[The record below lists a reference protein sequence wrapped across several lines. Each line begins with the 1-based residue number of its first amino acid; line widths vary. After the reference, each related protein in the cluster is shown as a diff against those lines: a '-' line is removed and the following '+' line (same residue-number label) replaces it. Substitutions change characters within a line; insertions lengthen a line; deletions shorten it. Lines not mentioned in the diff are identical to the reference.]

1 MNVARTLARR
11 YAKAFVLTF
20 KDEITPDVFACIQ
33 EVVAELK
40 EHRTALFF
48 LSLPSM
54 RDAQKLKAMHQL
66 CTKLTVS
73 SACNR
78 LMALLVRD
86 KRAFLLLDV
95 FSYVIEFYQ
104 EVHNIQTFTI
114 SSAQELTQEQLT
126 AMQQFLAHTTG
137 NDIIYKHTVTP
148 ALIAG
153 IRAQSTTHVW
163 EISVAKRLRS
173 MRLALIK

>member
-1 MNVARTLARR
+1 MNAARTLARR

-20 KDEITPDVFACIQ
+20 KDELTPDVIACIQ
-33 EVVAELK
+33 DVVAELK
-40 EHRTALFF
+40 THKAALFF

-66 CTKLTVS
+66 CKTLTVS
-73 SACNR
+73 SACMR

-86 KRAFLLLDV
+86 KRASLLLDV
-95 FSYVIEFYQ
+95 FEYVLEFYQ
-104 EVHNIQTFTI
+104 ELHNIQSFTI

-137 NDIIYKHTVTP
+137 SDIIYTHTVNP

-163 EISVAKRLRS
+163 EVSVAKRLRS